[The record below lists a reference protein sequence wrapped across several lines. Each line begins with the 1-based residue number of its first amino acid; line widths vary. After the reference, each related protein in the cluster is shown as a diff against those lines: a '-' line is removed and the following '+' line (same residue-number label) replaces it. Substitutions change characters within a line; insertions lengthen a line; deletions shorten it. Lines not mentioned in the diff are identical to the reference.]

1 MTDSTSATGNAAAP
15 DLAAWKAR
23 RREAVAR
30 AICTARAENPDHRD
44 DARGNDF
51 RWQDYLDTADAAI
64 SAFLTASAGGPLPA
78 VAWLTTD
85 EEGSPAMLFFDR
97 NEAVG
102 YCDDAEE
109 PIALGYLA
117 DTIHINDGGSPR

>member
-1 MTDSTSATGNAAAP
+1 MTDSASAAGIATAP
-15 DLAAWKAR
+15 DLVAWEAKR
-23 RREAVAR
+23 RQAVAS
-30 AICTARAENPDHRD
+30 AICSACAENPDHRG

-64 SAFLTASAGGPLPA
+64 TAFLTASAGGPLPA

-97 NEAVG
+97 NEAAG
-102 YCDDAEE
+102 YCDDGEE

-117 DTIHINDGGSPR
+117 DTVHIKDGGNL